1 MGDVSTS
8 VDVHVPLR
16 TAYNQW
22 TQFESFP
29 QFMSGVVAVRQ
40 LDDRH
45 THWVTEIAGARRE
58 FRAEIVE
65 QLPDERIAWRSI
77 DGDVR
82 HSGAVSFRLLGRG
95 ATRVVVDLTWEPDG
109 LVEKTG
115 GVVGAD
121 RLQITADLE
130 RFRRFIE
137 ERGTETGRWR
147 GRISDLPVTAG
158 DGTAPDH
165 SRSERAGRRKR

>member
-29 QFMSGVVAVRQ
+29 HFMSGVVAVRQ

-115 GVVGAD
+115 RVIGAD

-137 ERGTETGRWR
+137 ERGAETGRWR
-147 GRISDLPVTAG
+147 GRISDLPGQYT
-158 DGTAPDH
+158 
-165 SRSERAGRRKR
+165 